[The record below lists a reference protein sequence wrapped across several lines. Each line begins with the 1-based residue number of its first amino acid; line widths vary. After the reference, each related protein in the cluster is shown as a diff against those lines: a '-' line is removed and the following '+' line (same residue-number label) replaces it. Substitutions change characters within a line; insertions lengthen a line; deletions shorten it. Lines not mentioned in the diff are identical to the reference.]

1 MKGKQ
6 TLILIAV
13 LITAMVVFLWYSDV
27 FNDTDRCFL
36 PSDTAQGDK
45 VQSTTDISASALTHT
60 TTPEPTLTPAPTPE
74 PTQDPAA
81 QIRELTAAL
90 QAQEVPF
97 PIPITEDYLNWLSAT
112 YGREVFT
119 ALQAAINTD
128 NSTDSGTGNSTGGGS
143 NNTTPFTAE
152 TWYAL
157 TGNSMF
163 VLADLYTG
171 AAQTA
176 DNIHL
181 ISTGTPGQENN
192 TTTMTFGGDIC
203 FADNYVVMQHLKTTE
218 NGITD
223 CIDPKLIA
231 QMQAADIAFLNN
243 EFTISDRGKPL
254 ANKAYTF
261 RAAPEHT
268 ALYHTLGVDI
278 VSLAN
283 NHAYDFGKDAF
294 LDTLDTLDA
303 YNIARIGA
311 GRNLEEAM
319 KPVYYLV
326 NGKKIAFVA
335 ATRAEKYILTPAAT
349 ETESGVLRCYDTKLL
364 LETIKEAKANSD
376 YVIACIHWGKEGS
389 NGLENVQQ
397 ETAYDYIDAGADL
410 IIGAHAH
417 RLQGIEYYKGKAIFY
432 NLGNFWF
439 DNYNIE
445 TGLVKMELYADGT
458 SQFTFLPAW
467 QKNCVTT
474 YELGTEKGDTILKHV
489 ESYSINVD
497 IDENGVIT
505 PKP

>member
-1 MKGKQ
+1 MKNKQ
-6 TLILIAV
+6 GILIMAI
-13 LITAMVVFLWYSDV
+13 LLTIMLVFLFYGNT
-27 FNDTDRCFL
+27 FRDTTTSFPPNTQPGKSTSVNTL
-36 PSDTAQGDK
+36 KATASSTPSA
-45 VQSTTDISASALTHT
+45 
-60 TTPEPTLTPAPTPE
+60 TPEPTLTATPTPV

-90 QAQEVPF
+90 QSQKVPF
-97 PIPITEDYLNWLSAT
+97 PIPVTEDYLNWLSAT
-112 YGREVFT
+112 YGQEVLT
-119 ALQAAINTD
+119 ALQTAS
-128 NSTDSGTGNSTGGGS
+128 STS
-143 NNTTPFTAE
+143 NPTPFTAE

-176 DNIHL
+176 ENIHL
-181 ISTGTPGQENN
+181 ISTGTPNQANN

-203 FADNYVVMQHLKTTE
+203 FADNYVVMQHLKKTE

-243 EFTISDRGKPL
+243 EFTISSRGKPL

-261 RAAPEHT
+261 RAAPENT
-268 ALYHTLGVDI
+268 ALYHTLGIDI

-311 GRNLEEAM
+311 GRNLEEAR

-389 NGLENVQQ
+389 NGLESVQQ
-397 ETAYDYIDAGADL
+397 KTAYDYIDAGADL

-474 YELGTEKGDTILKHV
+474 YELGTEKGNTILKHV

-497 IDENGVIT
+497 IDKNGVIT

>member
-6 TLILIAV
+6 TLMLIAV

-45 VQSTTDISASALTHT
+45 IQSTTDISASAH
-60 TTPEPTLTPAPTPE
+60 TLTAAPTPE

-81 QIRELTAAL
+81 QIQELTAAL

-112 YGREVFT
+112 YGREVLT
-119 ALQAAINTD
+119 ALQAA
-128 NSTDSGTGNSTGGGS
+128 
-143 NNTTPFTAE
+143 TPFTAE

-171 AAQTA
+171 TAQTA

-181 ISTGTPGQENN
+181 ISTGTPNQENKV
-192 TTTMTFGGDIC
+192 TTMTFGGDIC
-203 FADNYVVMQHLKTTE
+203 FADNYVVMEHLKTTE

-243 EFTISDRGKPL
+243 EFTISTRGTPL

-283 NHAYDFGKDAF
+283 NHAYDFGEDAF

-311 GRNLEEAM
+311 GRNLEEAQ

-349 ETESGVLRCYDTKLL
+349 QTESGVLRCYDTKLF

-389 NGLENVQQ
+389 NGLESVQQ
-397 ETAYDYIDAGADL
+397 ETAYQYIDAGADL

-439 DNYNIE
+439 DNYDIE

-467 QKNCVTT
+467 QKNCVTSF
-474 YELGTEKGDTILKHV
+474 ELGTEKGNTILKHV
-489 ESYSINVD
+489 QSYSINVN

-505 PKP
+505 PKS